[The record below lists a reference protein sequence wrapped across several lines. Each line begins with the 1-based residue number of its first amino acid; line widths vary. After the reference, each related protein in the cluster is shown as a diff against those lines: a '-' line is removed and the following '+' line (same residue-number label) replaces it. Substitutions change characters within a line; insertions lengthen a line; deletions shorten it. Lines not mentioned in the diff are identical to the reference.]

1 MTVISQR
8 RKSRHRRLG
17 VCPESQG
24 VRTREGFKW
33 QNCPLAPGSQP
44 VPRGCCGRLWEGLSR
59 WARVACGRAREEGG
73 GPGLCGHSPGRPCV
87 VGLGVPTASLLWPHT
102 SLGLSVS
109 LGFSANWFSEL
120 RAWPWEG
127 TLSAFG

>member
-8 RKSRHRRLG
+8 RKSRHREDGGLPR
-17 VCPESQG
+17 V
-24 VRTREGFKW
+24 TRCQNQRGFKW
-33 QNCPLAPGSQP
+33 QNSRLAPGSQ
-44 VPRGCCGRLWEGLSR
+44 PRGCCGRLREGLSR
-59 WARVACGRAREEGG
+59 WAQVTCGRAREEGG

-102 SLGLSVS
+102 SLGLPVS
-109 LGFSANWFSEL
+109 LGFSANRFSEL